1 MDVNKQF
8 NFHWNCSALIGFYCI
23 AGCSIS
29 ALRLKDISIKTNQ
42 SFSSG
47 SNVHEMGTSQINWTH
62 PLWYQNVDLKY
73 NLLNHFAPNGSL
85 KLIIFFFINNC
96 KEKTHKSLSM
106 NYYLLE
112 ILGETFRHLELLNWF
127 LNWLNISQFISSTKN
142 LSKTLD
148 NS

>member
-62 PLWYQNVDLKY
+62 PLWYQNVYLKY
-73 NLLNHFAPNGSL
+73 NLLNYFLYKWFFEINYNSLSTIAKKQIVSYLLRVLGSGWNFPSYGAF
-85 KLIIFFFINNC
+85 KLIF
-96 KEKTHKSLSM
+96 
-106 NYYLLE
+106 
-112 ILGETFRHLELLNWF
+112 ELIECLVT
-127 LNWLNISQFISSTKN
+127 LVRPDIKVKN
-142 LSKTLD
+142 
-148 NS
+148 